1 MATITIY
8 LKYSGGDLQYSTDN
22 VTYQDMTETSI
33 VGANPGDTV
42 VWTCADDSIDKINNI
57 NVGKTKTS
65 GGNWKDIWSSKPAA
79 TDNTKRT
86 YSGVVSTDPESP
98 TNPALNGYDI
108 NYKIKNGGNVDK
120 DPTIQVPQP

>member
-79 TDNTKRT
+79 TDNTKRI